1 MKEERKVLMQ
11 PISRMR
17 REDGTLTLG
26 NLELLHGGDYNP
38 EQWLDRPDILKE
50 DIRMMKKA
58 KVNVVTLGVFSW
70 SVLEPEEG
78 NYQFDWL
85 SDIMDRLYE
94 NGIYIILATPSGAK
108 PIWIDEKYP
117 EVLRVDEWGRRR
129 HHGVRHNHCIT
140 SPVYRKKVEEM
151 DTRLA
156 EHFGK
161 HPGLL
166 LWHISNELG
175 GSCWCS
181 LCQKKFQDYLEK
193 KFNGDI
199 DALK

>member
-1 MKEERKVLMQ
+1 
-11 PISRMR
+11 
-17 REDGTLTLG
+17 
-26 NLELLHGGDYNP
+26 
-38 EQWLDRPDILKE
+38 
-50 DIRMMKKA
+50 MMKKA

-140 SPVYRKKVEEM
+140 SPVYRKKWKKWIQGWQSILENIRDCFCGIFLMSWVEAVGVLFARKNSRIIWKRNLMEILM
-151 DTRLA
+151 
-156 EHFGK
+156 H
-161 HPGLL
+161 
-166 LWHISNELG
+166 
-175 GSCWCS
+175 
-181 LCQKKFQDYLEK
+181 
-193 KFNGDI
+193 
-199 DALK
+199 

>member
-1 MKEERKVLMQ
+1 MKEERKVLMK

-58 KVNVVTLGVFSW
+58 KVNVVTLGVFAW

-78 NYQFDWL
+78 SYQFDWL

-94 NGIYIILATPSGAK
+94 NGIYTILATPSGAK
-108 PIWIDEKYP
+108 PVWIDEKYP

-129 HHGVRHNHCIT
+129 HHGVLLRFIEKRWKKWIQGWQSILENIQGCFYGTFLT
-140 SPVYRKKVEEM
+140 SWAEAAGVLFVRKIF
-151 DTRLA
+151 RLIWKRNLM
-156 EHFGK
+156 EI
-161 HPGLL
+161 LMR
-166 LWHISNELG
+166 
-175 GSCWCS
+175 
-181 LCQKKFQDYLEK
+181 
-193 KFNGDI
+193 
-199 DALK
+199 

>member
-1 MKEERKVLMQ
+1 MKEERKVFMK

-78 NYQFDWL
+78 NYQFD
-85 SDIMDRLYE
+85 
-94 NGIYIILATPSGAK
+94 
-108 PIWIDEKYP
+108 
-117 EVLRVDEWGRRR
+117 
-129 HHGVRHNHCIT
+129 
-140 SPVYRKKVEEM
+140 
-151 DTRLA
+151 
-156 EHFGK
+156 
-161 HPGLL
+161 
-166 LWHISNELG
+166 
-175 GSCWCS
+175 
-181 LCQKKFQDYLEK
+181 
-193 KFNGDI
+193 
-199 DALK
+199 